1 MFSIIIPTWNNLDY
15 LKLCIESLKKN
26 SKYNHEIIVHIN
38 ENLDN
43 TSIYLKEN
51 NILYTFSDV
60 NIGICGG
67 VNIAVE
73 TYATKDYIV
82 YAHDDMYFA
91 PDWDYYLINEIN
103 NLHHNNFYLS
113 IVHIIPYNSNDIF
126 NCGNNFTDFDE
137 EKFLRNYKKYDSYDY
152 QGPVCGIFI
161 VHKEIWKKVNG
172 FSEEFFP
179 GCASDDDLCMKIWN
193 QGVRIFKGI
202 QHSKCYHFGSI
213 GIGKSKIMKN
223 ENNMLF
229 KNHKYTI
236 GHNASNLFL
245 LKWGVTKHFFRK
257 FYIRSNE
264 VFDGALQDPPIT
276 FKFIFHYLSSKIQ
289 YFVIL
294 FKNKFKIVNF

>member
-15 LKLCIESLKKN
+15 LKLCVESIKKN
-26 SKYNHEIIVHIN
+26 SKYEHEIIVHIN
-38 ENLDN
+38 EDLDN
-43 TSIYLKEN
+43 TSHYLKEN
-51 NILYTFSDV
+51 NILFTLSDI
-60 NIGICGG
+60 NIGLCKG

-113 IVHIIPYNSNDIF
+113 GTHISTSNSNDIF
-126 NCGNNFTDFDE
+126 NCGVNSADFNE
-137 EKFLRNYKKYDSYDY
+137 EKFLKNYQQYVSYDY
-152 QGPVCGIFI
+152 QGPVIGIFV

-179 GCASDDDLCMKIWN
+179 GCSSDDDLCMKIWN

-202 QHSKCYHFGSI
+202 HHSKCYHFGSI
-213 GIGKSKIMKN
+213 GNNKYKVMKN

-236 GHNASNLFL
+236 GHYASNLFL
-245 LKWGVTKHFFRK
+245 LKWGITKHFFRK
-257 FYIRSNE
+257 FFIRSDE
-264 VFDGALQDPPIT
+264 VFDGPLQDPPKT
-276 FKFIFHYLSSKIQ
+276 FKFIYYFLLCKIY
-289 YFVIL
+289 YFLIL
-294 FKNKFKIVNF
+294 LKSILK